1 MEWHINDLSLDGQF
15 SSPQAFC
22 EALETLLRFRMQ
34 HKALQENLFCSRN
47 LGQRPIHVGHSLQ
60 QIVLKHRNPLFKRQV
75 SEWLAKSRPFWDD
88 SRVINSNDYFAFEAD
103 EVTEQGLGE
112 ACRRQLLGRSV
123 ASFSFTHHRFTGTPL
138 NIQHGWREPS
148 LDFGQ
153 VKIDNFWKIVD
164 LIKVVE
170 SLKPE
175 PTNWQEM
182 LQESRQRFTGL
193 IFADNIE
200 TVLHPHPFSRCVSQR
215 VFDLLRVLQQLV
227 DESDTQ
233 GSLSDTG
240 MELYNQHFAG
250 EKAWFS
256 RSSDSEEREFKSE
269 LTFPDPITPSQ
280 MLFCSWH
287 GKIKTPQFR
296 VHFQWKR
303 PESQRE
309 IKVVYI
315 GPKITKR

>member
-175 PTNWQEM
+175 PTN
-182 LQESRQRFTGL
+182 
-193 IFADNIE
+193 
-200 TVLHPHPFSRCVSQR
+200 
-215 VFDLLRVLQQLV
+215 
-227 DESDTQ
+227 
-233 GSLSDTG
+233 
-240 MELYNQHFAG
+240 
-250 EKAWFS
+250 
-256 RSSDSEEREFKSE
+256 
-269 LTFPDPITPSQ
+269 
-280 MLFCSWH
+280 
-287 GKIKTPQFR
+287 
-296 VHFQWKR
+296 
-303 PESQRE
+303 
-309 IKVVYI
+309 
-315 GPKITKR
+315 